1 MPLSSFHLDDVV
13 FCAGFRCSLVVNAEN
28 DACAKQRS
36 VLIRIGGIVI
46 VGFVPEAL
54 RRHTDALAQD
64 LTYDA
69 LDNNFVARDVQLL
82 GLVLDV
88 HNDGLSPLLVLLV
101 IELSDAVQFRL
112 NAMFDDL
119 RDFCGVE
126 AFVLSWL
133 HPVRR
138 QVSHARVTEINH
150 LL

>member
-1 MPLSSFHLDDVV
+1 MWRSPLSLLNIFPAAL
-13 FCAGFRCSLVVNAEN
+13 SLVVNAEN
-28 DACAKQRS
+28 DARAEQRS
-36 VLIRIGGIVI
+36 VLIRIRGIVI

-64 LTYDA
+64 LTDDA
-69 LDNNFVARDVQLL
+69 LDDNFVARDVQLL

-101 IELSDAVQFRL
+101 IELGYAVQLRL

-119 RDFCGVE
+119 RDFGGVE

-133 HPVRR
+133 HPVGG